1 MKYKEILEC
10 RESFIAHKIKDI
22 QVTLTAETLTKPKKQ
37 SLLLRTSKLQNMASN
52 LFQSIITI
60 DGYIDSIVTM
70 GVLQKTEQ
78 CVAASISLSAA
89 EDLMSSLSD
98 MTQDVNEMCSVLS
111 EDICGASEDELL
123 SLMQEDEMYTK
134 PEQIT
139 DTLPL
144 PPTTVPTTTQHD
156 RRTQIAIG

>member
-1 MKYKEILEC
+1 MKYRDILES
-10 RESFIAHKIKDI
+10 RESFLAHKIKDI
-22 QVTLTAETLTKPKKQ
+22 HITLSTKTLTDSKKQ
-37 SLLLRTSKLQNMASN
+37 AILLRTSKLQSMASN

-78 CVAASISLSAA
+78 CIAASISLSAA

-98 MTQDVNEMCSVLS
+98 MTHDVNEMSSVLS
-111 EDICGASEDELL
+111 EDICGATEDELL
-123 SLMQEDEMYTK
+123 SLMQEEVIYTNPDHIK
-134 PEQIT
+134 

-144 PPTTVPTTTQHD
+144 PPTTILTKQND
-156 RRTQIAIG
+156 RRTEIAIG